1 MRAILVVGLFAV
13 LATLALA
20 VEILGTLEVEVV
32 SATTDQPVAG
42 ATVKVRQANASSVTA
57 EAVTDAQ
64 GKARFERLLTGDYT
78 LELSHADYELSEAE
92 VRVTPDA
99 PVKFQA
105 LMLAKGEETVIE
117 VVQSRLM
124 VNRGSTAPTT
134 RRDARQIEQLANSAS
149 LQDVVGTMPGVQTN
163 SLGQIHV
170 RGEHKSVS
178 LSIDGLDVPVT
189 MASSTSQLIDPRFLQ
204 SLDIQTGGFDAS
216 VGGQTGAVL
225 NMVTLSRP
233 EPFVEV
239 TTRGG
244 NVGQVEGLIR
254 AGGSN
259 EDKTFD
265 YFVGARLG
273 RTDMRLEAPNPT
285 EQTLNNTATDTN
297 LVVRLHGKTEQD
309 DIGFTVAYQNADLGV
324 PQTPQNFAAGVIQ
337 SQNDR
342 NTLAVLSWQRK
353 LGADGNL
360 QLGLSYLSS
369 AQNVNN
375 NGVFTPWFPIS
386 PAVEPEL
393 AEEGATS
400 RPGNPG
406 SPYLP
411 VTDLKLSQF
420 QPSLE
425 YTHQLG
431 EGKIKVGATANFIHS
446 NQFVDVIDAGGGG
459 GLPQSDPTLP
469 PPVRFTANVIRD
481 GFSGGVYF
489 SHTVPFSDEFTL
501 NYGLR
506 ADRFNDG
513 FTVNTGQ
520 ISPSVNLAYGPTDTQ
535 VFRASFNRLFQP
547 PPLELNVAG
556 GSGALPQRISAYEL
570 SYENQLASNL
580 VGKVALVRKDITDQV
595 DIALLIPNSN
605 IPVFAPINFPT
616 ALYQGIELSLNTSN
630 PTGWNGFGTAT
641 IGSSRPLTPS
651 PQGGH
656 FPEYNDHDQRVQLT
670 GGVSHT
676 WQEGWFAGAD
686 GYYGSGYPQELLPL
700 YNAIGVNPFGYSGER
715 IPRFIG
721 NLRFG
726 YRPRDEQ
733 GKPVS
738 GPGFSVD
745 VLNLFD
751 DRTLL
756 NFFSEFS
763 GTRFVQGRRV
773 LLNATYEW

>member
-1 MRAILVVGLFAV
+1 MRLTLVGGLLLV
-13 LATLALA
+13 LSTLAIA
-20 VEILGTLEVEVV
+20 VEVLGTLEVEVV

-42 ATVKVRQANASSVTA
+42 VTVKVRQASATSVTA
-57 EAVTDAQ
+57 ESVTDAQ

-78 LELSHADYELSEAE
+78 LELLHADYEVSEAD

-99 PVKFQA
+99 TVKFQA
-105 LMLAKGEETVIE
+105 LLLVKGEETVID
-117 VVQSRLM
+117 VTQSRLL

-149 LQDVVGTMPGVQTN
+149 LQEVVGTMPGVQTN

-178 LSIDGLDVPVT
+178 LSIDGIDVPVT
-189 MASSTSQLIDPRFLQ
+189 LASSTSQLIDPRFLQ

-225 NMVTLSRP
+225 SMVTLSRP

-254 AGGSN
+254 AGGAN
-259 EDKTFD
+259 DDNTFD

-273 RTDMRLEAPNPT
+273 RTDLRLEAPHPT

-309 DIGFTVAYQNADLGV
+309 DVGFTVAYQNAELGV
-324 PQTPQNFAAGVIQ
+324 PQTPQNFAAGVRQ

-342 NTLAVLSWQRK
+342 NTLAVLSWQRQISE
-353 LGADGNL
+353 DGGL

-369 AQNVNN
+369 SQSVNN

-386 PAVEPEL
+386 PAVDEEL
-393 AEEGATS
+393 AEDGATS

-411 VTDLKLSQF
+411 VSDLKLRQL

-425 YTHQLG
+425 YTHKVG

-459 GLPQSDPTLP
+459 GLPQSDPSLP
-469 PPVRFTANVIRD
+469 PPGRFTANVIRD

-489 SHTVPFSDEFTL
+489 SHTVPVSDELTL

-513 FTVNTGQ
+513 VTVNTGQ
-520 ISPSVNLAYGPTDTQ
+520 VSPSVNLAYGPTDTQ
-535 VFRASFNRLFQP
+535 VFRASYNRLFQP

-556 GSGALPQRISAYEL
+556 GSGVLPQRISTYEL
-570 SYENQLASNL
+570 SYENQLAANL

-605 IPVFAPINFPT
+605 LPVFAPINFPQ
-616 ALYQGIELSLNTSN
+616 ALYQGIELSLSSSN

-641 IGSSRPLTPS
+641 IGSSRPLAPS
-651 PQGGH
+651 PQEGH
-656 FPEYNDHDQRVQLT
+656 LHEYNDHDQRVQLT
-670 GGVSHT
+670 GGVSYI
-676 WQEGWFAGAD
+676 WPEGWFAGAD
-686 GYYGSGYPQELLPL
+686 GYFGSGYPQELLPL

-715 IPRFIG
+715 IPRFIA
-721 NLRFG
+721 NLRLG

-733 GKPVS
+733 GKPLS
-738 GPGFSVD
+738 GPGLSLD
-745 VLNLFD
+745 VLNVFD